1 MYLTS
6 RNQNWLPEVFNT
18 LFDTDM
24 FPMMRNT
31 TSPAI
36 NVIEKDTE
44 YDVELA
50 APGMTRDDFTVTLD
64 EDENLVVDLEKK
76 CETHEGDD
84 KACEEKKCETHEGD
98 DKACE
103 EKKCEGRYLRRE
115 FSYTKFHQTLLLPD
129 DVDRE
134 KISATCEHGVLKV
147 VLPKFTPQELK
158 KEAKVIEIK

>member
-1 MYLTS
+1 MYLTR

-24 FPMMRNT
+24 FPKMNMSTT

-50 APGMTRDDFTVTLD
+50 APGMTRDDFKVTLD

-76 CETHEGDD
+76 VETQQGDD
-84 KACEEKKCETHEGD
+84 KDKDKKD
-98 DKACE
+98 A
-103 EKKCEGRYLRRE
+103 GRYLRRE

-134 KISATCEHGVLKV
+134 KISATCEHGVLRV
-147 VLPKFTPQELK
+147 VLPKFAPQEMK
-158 KEAKVIEIK
+158 KESKVIEIQ

>member
-1 MYLTS
+1 MYLTR

-18 LFDTDM
+18 LFDTDL
-24 FPMMRNT
+24 FPKMNMTTT

-36 NVIEKDTE
+36 NVIEKDNE

-50 APGMTRDDFTVTLD
+50 APGMTRDDFKVTLD
-64 EDENLVVDLEKK
+64 EEQNLVVDLEKK
-76 CETHEGDD
+76 VETGDGDD
-84 KACEEKKCETHEGD
+84 ATKAET
-98 DKACE
+98 
-103 EKKCEGRYLRRE
+103 GRYLRRE

-147 VLPKFTPQELK
+147 ILPKFTQQEMK

>member
-1 MYLTS
+1 MYLTR

-24 FPMMRNT
+24 FPKMNMSTT

-50 APGMTRDDFTVTLD
+50 APGMTRDDFKVTID

-76 CETHEGDD
+76 VETQQGDD
-84 KACEEKKCETHEGD
+84 KEKKD
-98 DKACE
+98 A
-103 EKKCEGRYLRRE
+103 GRYLRRE

-134 KISATCEHGVLKV
+134 KISATCEHGVLRV
-147 VLPKFTPQELK
+147 VLPKFAPQEMK
-158 KEAKVIEIK
+158 KESKVIEIQ

>member
-1 MYLTS
+1 MYLTR

-24 FPMMRNT
+24 FPKMNMSTT

-36 NVIEKDTE
+36 NVIEKDNE
-44 YDVELA
+44 YDVERA
-50 APGMTRDDFTVTLD
+50 APGMTRDDFKVTLD
-64 EDENLVVDLEKK
+64 EEENLVVDLEKK
-76 CETHEGDD
+76 VETHEGDD
-84 KACEEKKCETHEGD
+84 KDKKEKEN
-98 DKACE
+98 
-103 EKKCEGRYLRRE
+103 GRYLRRE

-147 VLPKFTPQELK
+147 VLPKSAPQDLK

>member
-1 MYLTS
+1 MYLTN

-18 LFDTDM
+18 LFDTEL
-24 FPMMRNT
+24 FPKMRNT

-50 APGMTRDDFTVTLD
+50 APGMTREDFTVTLD

-76 CETHEGDD
+76 VETHDGDD
-84 KACEEKKCETHEGD
+84 KACDEH
-98 DKACE
+98 
-103 EKKCEGRYLRRE
+103 KCEGRYLRRE

-147 VLPKFTPQELK
+147 VLPKFAPQDLK
-158 KEAKVIEIK
+158 KESKVIEIK

>member
-18 LFDTDM
+18 LFDTDL
-24 FPMMRNT
+24 FPKMRNT

-50 APGMTRDDFTVTLD
+50 APGMTRDDFKVTLD
-64 EDENLVVDLEKK
+64 EEENLVVDLEKK
-76 CETHEGDD
+76 VEACDGDSKD
-84 KACEEKKCETHEGD
+84 AC
-98 DKACE
+98 
-103 EKKCEGRYLRRE
+103 KCEGRYLRRE

-134 KISATCEHGVLKV
+134 KISATCEHGVLRV

-158 KEAKVIEIK
+158 KESKVIEIK